1 MPTSDREML
10 EHLIDRIGLRGV
22 FQFIWE
28 ICRKKAEANPRTYN
42 YPDETLEY
50 LIDQIGLDCVLD
62 TVGGVCWTKS
72 DYIRTQRLRLEDET
86 TPRYKSYV
94 QLENRWAKMG
104 ERLQKMAEKPSS
116 SMGGG
121 EIEIRTP

>member
-1 MPTSDREML
+1 MPSDHEIL
-10 EHLIDRIGLRGV
+10 EQLIDRISLRGV
-22 FQFIWE
+22 FQVTWE
-28 ICRKKAEANPRTYN
+28 ICRKKEKADPRTYN

-50 LIDQIGLDCVLD
+50 LVDQIGLDCVLD
-62 TVGGVCWTKS
+62 ALGGVCWAKS
-72 DYIRTQRLRLEDET
+72 EHIAKQRLRLEDET
-86 TPRYKSYV
+86 TPRYKFYA
-94 QLENRWAKMG
+94 QLENRWAKMA